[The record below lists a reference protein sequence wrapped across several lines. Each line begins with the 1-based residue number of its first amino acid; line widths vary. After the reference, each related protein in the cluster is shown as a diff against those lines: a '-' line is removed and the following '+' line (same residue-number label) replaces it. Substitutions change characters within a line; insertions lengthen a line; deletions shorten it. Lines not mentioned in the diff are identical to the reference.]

1 MKKKK
6 NQKHKRIKVSSFSS
20 ISNTFEFFNVKF
32 FNVKAENSTI
42 DLTLEVGSKGQ
53 KKATNIITRDKCRLE
68 KNEGFSP
75 QYIYQ
80 DTKLLAAFAYFADPV

>member
-1 MKKKK
+1 M
-6 NQKHKRIKVSSFSS
+6 
-20 ISNTFEFFNVKF
+20 
-32 FNVKAENSTI
+32 
-42 DLTLEVGSKGQ
+42 GSKGQ